1 MTNNH
6 SRPRW
11 GILYLVL
18 PLAGGLLW
26 LIHRARPAGT
36 ARTLLDLGALLV
48 VFVFVEIWER
58 ANDAALLR
66 QPFAGDDFLP
76 LYVPR
81 ETAAGQPTAEEPG
94 IPAVLASDEYGDLF
108 PLPVQVGEPEQTFE
122 PERG

>member
-1 MTNNH
+1 MTKNH
-6 SRPRW
+6 ARPRW

-36 ARTLLDLGALLV
+36 ARSLLDIGALVV

-58 ANDAALLR
+58 ANYAAMLR
-66 QPFAGDDFLP
+66 QPFAGDDLP
-76 LYVPR
+76 PIYRSYEAV
-81 ETAAGQPTAEEPG
+81 AGRMDEAEG
-94 IPAVLASDEYGDLF
+94 IPAVFASDEYSDLF
-108 PLPVQVGEPEQTFE
+108 PLPVQVAEPEQTFE